1 MQNRN
6 ENRREKNVSTIQ
18 TGRHNLITDVA
29 GLKIGQAH
37 NERVK
42 TGVTVLLPDQ
52 PIRCGVDVRG
62 GGPGTRE
69 TDALGDSG
77 LIDSVHAIVLSG
89 GSVYGLDAASS
100 VTADLGAQG
109 IGYNA
114 APPPIPVSPIVPA
127 AILFDNANGGDK
139 DWGTEPPFA
148 KLGREALQNADQRFS
163 LGNAGAGFGATA
175 GIYQGGLGSVSEKV
189 GDYTVGALIASNPI
203 GSPFMPGTDCFWAW
217 PFEVDGELGGKR
229 PPSDFQFNSPRDS
242 KLAFMK
248 AAGAA
253 TIIGIVATDADLHLR
268 ALNRLAAMAHDG
280 MALAVQPS
288 HTPLDGDTLFA
299 VSTGTKDVKGL
310 PPVALAELGAAAAR
324 CVARSIARGVF
335 EASK

>member
-1 MQNRN
+1 MS
-6 ENRREKNVSTIQ
+6 KIQ
-18 TGRHNLITDVA
+18 TGRQNLLTDVA

-37 NERVK
+37 DERVR
-42 TGVTVLLPDQ
+42 TGVTVLLPDE
-52 PIRCGVDVRG
+52 PMKCAVDVRG

-77 LIDSVHAIVLSG
+77 LIDRVHAIVLSG

-100 VTADLGAQG
+100 VTAELGARG
-109 IGYNA
+109 IGFSA
-114 APPPIPVSPIVPA
+114 APPPVPVSPIVPA
-127 AILFDNANGGDK
+127 AILFDNANGGNK
-139 DWGTEPPFA
+139 DWGIEPPFTE
-148 KLGREALQNADQRFS
+148 LGREALNSSKQSFA

-175 GIYQGGLGSVSEKV
+175 GVYNGGLGSASEKV
-189 GDYTVGALIASNPI
+189 GNYTVGALIAANPI
-203 GSPFMPGTDCFWAW
+203 GSPYMPDTNCFWAW
-217 PFEVDGELGGKR
+217 PFEVDGEYGGKR
-229 PPSDFQFNSPRDS
+229 PPENFRFKPPTDS

-248 AAGAA
+248 SPGAS
-253 TIIGIVATDADLHLR
+253 TMIGFVATDADLDLR

-299 VSTGTKDVKGL
+299 VSTGAKPLKE
-310 PPVALAELGAAAAR
+310 PAPVNLAELGAAAAR
-324 CVARSIARGVF
+324 CVARSIARGIY

>member
-1 MQNRN
+1 MS
-6 ENRREKNVSTIQ
+6 KIQ
-18 TGRHNLITDVA
+18 TGTQNLITDVA

-37 NERVK
+37 DEHVRA
-42 TGVTVLLPDQ
+42 GVTVLLPDQ
-52 PIRCGVDVRG
+52 PVKCGVDVRG

-69 TDALGDSG
+69 TDALGASG
-77 LIDSVHAIVLSG
+77 LIDRVHAIVLSG

-100 VTADLGAQG
+100 VTAELGARG
-109 IGYNA
+109 VGFSA

-127 AILFDNANGGDK
+127 AILFDNANAGDK

-148 KLGREALQNADQRFS
+148 RLGLEALQNADRKFS

-175 GIYQGGLGSVSEKV
+175 GIYNGGLGSASEKV

-203 GSPFMPGTDCFWAW
+203 GSPYMPGTDSFWAW
-217 PFEVDGELGGKR
+217 PFELDGEYGGKR
-229 PPSDFQFNSPRDS
+229 PPSDFEYSHPNDS
-242 KLAFMK
+242 KLAFIK

-253 TIIGIVATDADLHLR
+253 TIIGIIATDAELDLR

-299 VSTGTKDVKGL
+299 VSTGASKIKGPL
-310 PPVALAELGAAAAR
+310 PVELAELGAAAAR
-324 CVARSIARGVF
+324 CVARSIARGVY
-335 EASK
+335 EASQ